1 MTALM
6 RKSITET
13 LSARGVALDLLE
25 AVLQKKIPLDQALT
39 YHLTMAGLEE
49 RDRGHARALTATT
62 LRRLGQIDALIDIAL
77 ERPLPHKF
85 IGVKHILRLGIVQ
98 LLFMNT
104 APHAAVDT
112 SVKLAQDRGHGPHK
126 KLVNAVL
133 RRISREGVSLIE
145 TQDAVRLNTPDW
157 LWKSWFGAY
166 GEDRCRDIAEV
177 HLTEA
182 PLDITAPHDTA
193 LWAARLNA
201 ERLPTGTLRRDGGG
215 LINELPGF
223 QEGAWWV
230 QGAAASLPVRLL
242 GDVKNKHV
250 IDLCA
255 APGGKTAQ
263 LAQAGAK
270 VTAVDRSEKRLA
282 LLQKNMTRLNLD
294 INYITADA
302 ALWRPDNSASAVL
315 LDAPCS
321 ATGTI
326 CRHPDVVHLKSP
338 ADVAKLAEVQKRL
351 LDAAVNMVRPGGLIV
366 FCVCSLEPEE
376 GPEQA
381 LALQAS
387 SAAIMHVPIL
397 PEEVG
402 ENKDFISK
410 TGDLRTLPCHLREQG
425 GIEGFFAARF
435 RRL

>member
-6 RKSITET
+6 SKSITENP
-13 LSARGVALDLLE
+13 SARSVALDLLE
-25 AVLQKKIPLDQALT
+25 AVLQKKISLDQALAR
-39 YHLTMAGLEE
+39 HIFMAVLED
-49 RDRGHARALTATT
+49 RDRNHARAMVSTT
-62 LRRLGQIDALIDIAL
+62 LRRLGQIDALIEIAL
-77 ERPLPHKF
+77 ERPLPRKSVC
-85 IGVKHILRLGIVQ
+85 VKNILRLGIVQ

-104 APHAAVDT
+104 PPHAAVDT
-112 SVKLAQDRGHGPHK
+112 AVKLAQDRGHGPHK

-133 RRISREGVSLIE
+133 RRISREGGSLIE
-145 TQDAVRLNTPDW
+145 KQDAARLNTPDW
-157 LWKSWFGAY
+157 LWNSWLKAY
-166 GEDRCRDIAEV
+166 GAKDCRDIAEV

-193 LWAARLNA
+193 LWAKRLEA
-201 ERLPTGTLRRDGGG
+201 KILSTGTLRRDAGG

-223 QEGAWWV
+223 KEGAWWV

-282 LLQKNMTRLNLD
+282 LLQNNMTRLNLD
-294 INYITADA
+294 INYTTADA
-302 ALWRPDNSASAVL
+302 ALWRPDNPASAVL

-321 ATGTI
+321 STGTI
-326 CRHPDVVHLKSP
+326 RRHPDVAHLKSP
-338 ADVAKLAEVQKRL
+338 ADVVKLAEVQKRL
-351 LDAAVNMVRPGGLIV
+351 LDAAVDMVRPGGLIV
-366 FCVCSLEPEE
+366 FCLCSLEPEE
-376 GPEQA
+376 GPA
-381 LALQAS
+381 LARALQAN
-387 SAAIMHVPIL
+387 SAAITHVPIL
-397 PEEVG
+397 SEEVG
-402 ENKDFISK
+402 GNKGFISN

-435 RRL
+435 QRQ